1 MLPHSNSSASA
12 GLYRAK
18 STSSLL
24 PRYSTSNE
32 SSTTYLER
40 AHYQALAAAS
50 HAFEQAHERALLPQD
65 HQHQIKNRS
74 ESSNPQ
80 EQQKPQ
86 LARQRS
92 VRFTGPTAE
101 PSKATS
107 ITRRQPPLGETDHVP
122 QRTYPHSSRGKR
134 NSDVENY
141 ITALPQ
147 EDESGVVVNPS
158 SYRRLKKSK
167 SMWSISKSSQ
177 WVSSLNFLP
186 SV

>member
-1 MLPHSNSSASA
+1 MLSRSNSSASA

-24 PRYSTSNE
+24 PRHSTSNE

-50 HAFEQAHERALLPQD
+50 HAFEQAHERASVPQD
-65 HQHQIKNRS
+65 HQYHDKNLS
-74 ESSNPQ
+74 ESSKPQ
-80 EQQKPQ
+80 EQQKAQ
-86 LARQRS
+86 LARRRS

-101 PSKATS
+101 PSNTPS
-107 ITRRQPPLGETDHVP
+107 ITRRQPPVSETSCRA
-122 QRTYPHSSRGKR
+122 QRIQLHPSRGER
-134 NSDVENY
+134 SSDVENY
-141 ITALPQ
+141 VTALPQ
-147 EDESGVVVNPS
+147 QDESDLVVNQS

-177 WVSSLNFLP
+177 WVSSLNLP
-186 SV
+186 YND